1 MYTRTM
7 NEYNAV
13 VYKGTEI
20 DSQLK
25 NRIQAEIGANYSAGS
40 LIG

>member
-1 MYTRTM
+1 M

-25 NRIQAEIGANYSAGS
+25 SQIQAEIGANYSAGS
-40 LIG
+40 LID

>member
-1 MYTRTM
+1 M
-7 NEYNAV
+7 NEYNTV

-25 NRIQAEIGANYSAGS
+25 SQIHVESGANYSASS
-40 LIG
+40 LID